1 MRIFKLLLALLF
13 LLASVAFASQ
23 QASAFYSL
31 DYTPGYSRYYWAP
44 YSYPYFGY
52 YGAYPYYGYGGYL
65 RTVQLDRMLDTVD
78 RSGLVASRERN
89 LQATYGFITANRNDY
104 SRYWPS
110 F

>member
-1 MRIFKLLLALLF
+1 MRLFKLALALLF

-23 QASAFYSL
+23 QASAFYSW
-31 DYTPGYSRYYWAP
+31 DYGPRYFGYPGYPYY
-44 YSYPYFGY
+44 YPY

-89 LQATYGFITANRNDY
+89 LEATYGFITSNRNDY
-104 SRYWPS
+104 SRYWP